1 MGRGLS
7 TLRHGRPSAL
17 RRRPNALAAN
27 SQPPSPWATPGLPQT
42 TAKLQALINT
52 DTDTFLRHQAAEA
65 FAKADAERSEPGGGG
80 RAFDEDNALFHAAL
94 YLRAAGVPAEDPQIT
109 TALRDLNRIRRAHIA
124 MLEGPDADQT
134 TILRLYGRSA
144 HADASP
150 RARRNHVASLSAALG
165 GAVGQTVEYGIR
177 GSDDMNSVEAATY
190 RERIARLALNKRI
203 EDLLCNGTDGH
214 LISEL
219 IEAHFAHTK
228 GGLPRPASLKR
239 EHFADYVRLAR
250 AHRTV
255 DVGATAWHKYLHGA
269 PYNRQRALRLIA
281 AFSAHRGRDGDLDTS
296 EFIARTP
303 QPAVAADADT
313 ALTVAHGLLRDP
325 RGLGHEHSGG
335 PIRANVVV
343 TAEAFA
349 ELTERLADHAA
360 WEGIAPCVR
369 PRAAEDGPLPYGLT
383 RPASRHVHLG
393 AQASLRCLIQG
404 RDVQVRF
411 LLPIEESML
420 RGERTRH
427 ARVVEHLTESAGTDI
442 AAQCTSRSD
451 QWGGSL
457 LEAAHASAAE
467 GTPVAL
473 SGREALLGPDRCRH
487 EDASWHATDS
497 QDIMVPPYAHLAC
510 PRCLRRQV
518 ATVPLHRLGAMQITN
533 HERYLRAYR
542 AQAAFDGEWLRED
555 ITLADLIARDQH
567 ISLDPTDH
575 AHVPAATPASTPKRR
590 RQNALVMPGARR
602 T

>member
-7 TLRHGRPSAL
+7 TRRHQRPGAL
-17 RRRPNALAAN
+17 RRRPNAPAAN
-27 SQPPSPWATPGLPQT
+27 TQPPSPWATPGLPQT
-42 TAKLQALINT
+42 TAKLQDLINT
-52 DTDTFLRHQAAEA
+52 DTESFLRHQAAEA

-80 RAFDEDNALFHAAL
+80 RAFDEDNALFHAAM
-94 YLRAAGVPAEDPQIT
+94 YLRAAGAPADDPQIV

-124 MLEGPDADQT
+124 MLGGSDADQA
-134 TILRLYGRSA
+134 TILRLYGRSVR
-144 HADASP
+144 ADASP
-150 RARRNHVASLSAALG
+150 RARRNQVASLSAALG

-177 GSDDMNSVEAATY
+177 GSGDMNSAEAATY
-190 RERIARLALNKRI
+190 RERIARLTLNKRI
-203 EDLLCNGTDGH
+203 EDLLCNGSDGR

-250 AHRTV
+250 AHRAV
-255 DVGATAWHKYLHGA
+255 GVGATAWHKYLHGA
-269 PYNRQRALRLIA
+269 PYSKQRALSLIA
-281 AFSAHRGRDGDLDTS
+281 AFNAHRGRDGDLDTS
-296 EFIARTP
+296 GFIIKTP
-303 QPAVAADADT
+303 EPAVAADADA
-313 ALTVAHGLLRDP
+313 ALAVAHGLLRDP
-325 RGLGHEHSGG
+325 RGLGHKHSGG

-343 TAEAFA
+343 SAEALA
-349 ELTERLADHAA
+349 ELTERLGDHAA

-404 RDVQVRF
+404 RKVQVRF
-411 LLPIEESML
+411 LLPIEESTL

-427 ARVVEHLTESAGTDI
+427 ARVVEHLTESAGADI
-442 AAQCTSRSD
+442 AARCALRAD

-457 LEAAHASAAE
+457 LDVGHTSPSDDA
-467 GTPVAL
+467 PVAL
-473 SGREALLGPDRCRH
+473 TGREALLGPDRCRH
-487 EDASWHATDS
+487 EDATWYATDPH
-497 QDIMVPPYAHLAC
+497 DIMVPPYAHLSC
-510 PRCLRRQV
+510 PRCLRRQI
-518 ATVPLHRLGAMQITN
+518 ATVPLHRLGAMKITN

-542 AQAAFDGEWLRED
+542 GQAAFDGELLPQD

-567 ISLDPTDH
+567 LSLDPTDH
-575 AHVPAATPASTPKRR
+575 ANAPAATPGSTPKRR
-590 RQNALVMPGARR
+590 RPNALVMPGARR